1 MDIIKL
7 DADVRENTGKKLR
20 QERNAGKI
28 PGVLYGRELESKIVS
43 VDNLVFS
50 KVYHKAGHSGLVELT
65 VGDTK
70 PVNVLIQDV
79 QTDYLGRPLH
89 IDFYQV
95 KMDEAIRTEVP
106 LKLVGDAPGAFNLG
120 GSLVQVLE
128 EVEVE
133 ALPANLP
140 SHIDIDVAVLEEL
153 EASLSVADITVPDKV
168 KILTDEHEMVCK
180 IEPPRSEEEM
190 AELDAEM
197 GEEVAP
203 EGEEAEAEV
212 ETTGE
217 GTES

>member
-197 GEEVAP
+197 GEEVTP
-203 EGEEAEAEV
+203 EGEETEAEAQ
-212 ETTGE
+212 TTE
-217 GTES
+217 DTES

>member
-28 PGVLYGRELESKIVS
+28 PGVLYGRELEPKIVS

-197 GEEVAP
+197 GEEVTP
-203 EGEEAEAEV
+203 EGEETEAEAQ
-212 ETTGE
+212 TTE
-217 GTES
+217 DTES